1 MRYTRDD
8 FIRIFKEEPA
18 RVGRMVGFP
27 DLSRLHNDWMKEMLY
42 GKEDMTL
49 LAHRLSYK
57 TTCVSV
63 VLAIYISL
71 LPRITSLFIR
81 KTDTDVKEIVRQV
94 QKILQNPEFNYA
106 VTMVMGSTLELTK
119 ATDLEINTSFNDGVR
134 GTSQLLGIGIGGSI
148 TGKHYDRIF
157 TDDIVNIN
165 DRKSRAERDYTKMI
179 YQELQNVKT
188 HGGRIINTGTPWH
201 KEDAISTLMPNVQ
214 RFDCYTTGIMS
225 KELIEEKR
233 MSMSPS
239 LFAANYELQHIA
251 AENAL
256 FTTPPVYFN
265 DESLLRDGICHVDA
279 AYGGEDY
286 TAFTCGK
293 RKGDTI
299 YMYGKM
305 WHSHVDTV
313 LDVITGEAERLMCA
327 PLHCEDNGDK
337 GYLANEMRKRGL
349 KSVTYHEKENK
360 HIKISTFL
368 RKWWG
373 QIQWLEGTD
382 KEYINQIMDYTE
394 DAEHDDA
401 PDSASCVC
409 RYWDKRNP
417 TKYVSAFGGY

>member
-1 MRYTRDD
+1 MSYDREEYL
-8 FIRIFKEEPA
+8 RIFKEEPA

-71 LPRITSLFIR
+71 LPRISNLFMR
-81 KTDTDVKEIVRQV
+81 KTDSDVKEIVRQV
-94 QKILQNPEFNYA
+94 QKILSNPEFAYA
-106 VTMVMGSTLELTK
+106 VSKIMGSFLELTK
-119 ATDLEINTSFNDGVR
+119 ATDLEINTSYNDGIR

-157 TDDIVNIN
+157 TDDIVNLE

-179 YQELQNVKT
+179 YQELQNVKS

-201 KEDAISTLMPNVQ
+201 KEDAISTLMPNVKK
-214 RFDCYTTGIMS
+214 FDCYTTGIMS

-233 MSMSPS
+233 LSMSPS

-256 FTTPPVYFN
+256 FTTPPVYFDN
-265 DESLLRDGICHVDA
+265 EELLRDGMCHVDA

-293 RKGDTI
+293 RDGDVL
-299 YMYGKM
+299 YMYGRM

-313 LDVITGEAERLMCA
+313 LDTVKAEAERLMCA
-327 PLHCEDNGDK
+327 PLYCEDNGDK
-337 GYLANEMRKRGL
+337 GYLASEFRKKGIRA
-349 KSVTYHEKENK
+349 VTYHEKENK
-360 HIKISTFL
+360 HIKISSFL
-368 RKWWG
+368 RKWWTK
-373 QIQWLEGTD
+373 IQWLEGTD
-382 KEYINQIMDYTE
+382 REYINQIMDYTE

-401 PDSASCVC
+401 PDSAACVC
-409 RYWDKRNP
+409 RYWDKRKSEEYTSP
-417 TKYVSAFGGY
+417 FGG

>member
-1 MRYTRDD
+1 MSYERENYL
-8 FIRIFKEEPA
+8 RIFKEEPA
-18 RVGRMVGFP
+18 RVGKMVGFP

-63 VLAIYISL
+63 VLAIYITL
-71 LPRITSLFIR
+71 LPRITNLFIR

-94 QKILQNPEFNYA
+94 TKILQNPEFAYA
-106 VTMVMGSTLELTK
+106 VSRIIGNYEITK
-119 ATDLEINTSFNDGVR
+119 STDLEINTSLNDGVR

-157 TDDIVNIN
+157 TDDIVNLE
-165 DRKSRAERDYTKMI
+165 DRKSRAERDRTKLI
-179 YQELQNVKT
+179 YQELQNVKS

-201 KEDAISTLMPNVQ
+201 KEDAISTLMPNVK

-233 MSMSPS
+233 RSMSPS

-256 FTTPPVYFN
+256 FTTPPVFTN
-265 DESLLRDGICHVDA
+265 EEVMLRDGICHVDA

-293 RKGDTI
+293 RSGDKL
-299 YMYGKM
+299 YMYGRI
-305 WHSHVDTV
+305 WHSHVDS
-313 LDVITGEAERLMCA
+313 VIDQIIGEAQRLMCA
-327 PLHCEDNGDK
+327 PLQCEDNGDK
-337 GYLANEMRKRGL
+337 GYLANEIRKRGL
-349 KSVTYHEKENK
+349 RAITYHEKENK

-373 QIQWLEGTD
+373 NIEWLEGTD
-382 KEYINQIMDYTE
+382 REYINQIMDYTE

-409 RYWDKRNP
+409 RYWDKR
-417 TKYVSAFGGY
+417 TGQAYKSAFTGG

>member
-1 MRYTRDD
+1 MSYDREEYL
-8 FIRIFKEEPA
+8 RIFKEEPA

-71 LPRITSLFIR
+71 LPRISNLFIR
-81 KTDTDVKEIVRQV
+81 KTDSDVKEIVRQV
-94 QKILQNPEFNYA
+94 QKILQNQEYAYA
-106 VTMVMGSTLELTK
+106 VSKIMGSYLELTK
-119 ATDLEINTSFNDGVR
+119 ATDLEINTSYNDGIR
-134 GTSQLLGIGIGGSI
+134 GASQLLGIGIGGSI

-157 TDDIVNIN
+157 TDDIVNLE

-179 YQELQNVKT
+179 YQELQNVKS

-214 RFDCYTTGIMS
+214 KFDCYSTGIMS

-233 MSMSPS
+233 RSMSPS

-256 FTTPPVYFN
+256 FTMPPRFYT

-293 RKGDTI
+293 RIGDTL

-313 LDVITGEAERLMCA
+313 LDVIIGEAQRLMCA
-327 PLHCEDNGDK
+327 PAQCEDNGDK

-349 KSVTYHEKENK
+349 RAITYHEKENK

-368 RKWWG
+368 LKWWG
-373 QIQWLEGTD
+373 NIVWLEGTD
-382 KEYINQIMDYTE
+382 REYINQIMDYTE

-401 PDSASCVC
+401 PDSASCIC
-409 RYWDKRNP
+409 RYFDKRRSEDYTSP
-417 TKYVSAFGGY
+417 FGG